1 MIGLRAERIFDGERI
16 VDGNLVLIEDGK
28 VVALTREDPQGGV
41 GPAGV
46 EVRELAGC
54 TILPGL
60 IDAHVHLTADA
71 GPGAL
76 DRLANLRIAAQTAGL
91 AATRRALA
99 ATIEQSLRLHLAAG
113 VTTVRDLGDPYDA
126 VLKWRTTAP
135 GGLPTV
141 VASGTPITSRGGHCW
156 GLGGEVSGPDAIRA
170 AVRERAA
177 NGADVVK
184 IMASG
189 GVMTPGSD
197 TMSPQFTLEELAA
210 AVDEAHAHGLP
221 ITAHAHALSA
231 VRQAIEAG
239 VDGIEHCTCLTP
251 DGVVIDDGLIAG
263 LTGIAVC
270 GTLGSDRS
278 IVVPPEILELVA
290 KAGLSAAALQ
300 QAVRRLSDGGVRIVA
315 GSDGGIGPAKP
326 HGLLPATLA
335 EYVEAGIPATAAL
348 ITGTSSAADA
358 LHVPKGRIRPGA
370 DADLLVVPGD
380 PTTDISTLAAPTAVY
395 LAGQDVTPGGSAAR

>member
-1 MIGLRAERIFDGERI
+1 MIALRAERIFDGERI
-16 VDGNLVLIEDGK
+16 VDENLVLIADGK
-28 VVALTREDPQGGV
+28 IAGLGREV
-41 GPAGV
+41 PASV
-46 EVRELAGC
+46 PVQELPGT

-60 IDAHVHLTADA
+60 IDAHVHLTADGGA
-71 GPGAL
+71 GAL
-76 DRLANLRIAAQTAGL
+76 DRLGKLRIAAQTAGL

-126 VLKWRTTAP
+126 VLKWRHEAP
-135 GGLPTV
+135 AGLPTV
-141 VASGTPITSRGGHCW
+141 VAAGTPLTSVGGHCW
-156 GLGGEVSGPDAIRA
+156 GLGGEVSGPDAMRA
-170 AVRERAA
+170 AVGERAA
-177 NGADVVK
+177 NGADVIKV
-184 IMASG
+184 MASG
-189 GVMTPGSD
+189 GVLTPGTD
-197 TMSPQFTLEELAA
+197 TMSPQFTSEELTA
-210 AVDEAHAHGLP
+210 AVDEAHALGLP

-251 DGVVIDDGLIAG
+251 DGVVVDDELVERLAGID
-263 LTGIAVC
+263 VC

-278 IVVPPEILELVA
+278 IVVPPQILEMVA
-290 KAGLSAAALQ
+290 KAGIGEERLQ
-300 QAVRRLSDGGVRIVA
+300 QAVRRLYDGGVRIVA

-348 ITGTSSAADA
+348 VAGTSAAADA
-358 LHVPKGRIRPGA
+358 LRVPKGRIRPGA

-380 PTTDISTLAAPTAVY
+380 PTADITVLARPTMVF
-395 LAGQDVTPGGSAAR
+395 LAGVRLGGSAAR